1 MNGNKPIIYL
11 IDDHKSFTYLT
22 KHVVNHYHNSICEI
36 YEFSDSKE
44 ALKTIL
50 EDPNKPDY
58 IFLDLAMPKM
68 DGWSLLEELK
78 KGLKTDQFPFDIIII
93 SGSESIKDY
102 NSALVKEYVS
112 HYIGK
117 PLNLQKIKQIFESN
131 KFLRSYRKNNTL

>member
-1 MNGNKPIIYL
+1 
-11 IDDHKSFTYLT
+11 
-22 KHVVNHYHNSICEI
+22 
-36 YEFSDSKE
+36 
-44 ALKTIL
+44 
-50 EDPNKPDY
+50 
-58 IFLDLAMPKM
+58 MPKM
-68 DGWSLLEELK
+68 DGWSLLAELK
-78 KGLKTDQFPFDIIII
+78 KGLNTYEFPFDIIII